1 MEKRD
6 NKQEGLKVKDLLKD
20 ARLRVPGLSQGRV
33 ARAEGVNVTP
43 AYISKL
49 ETGDSIPT
57 DRLCVGLARI
67 LGINEKQLRI
77 LALIEREGPEIEVLL
92 YPEKGKSLTF
102 NRLSALEKKLV
113 TGFRSLHPDWQ
124 KKLVDFVTVD

>member
-6 NKQEGLKVKDLLKD
+6 NKQEGLKVKDLLRS
-20 ARLRVPGLSQGRV
+20 ARIKAGLSQGKV
-33 ARAEGVNVTP
+33 AKAKGVNVTP

-49 ETGDSIPT
+49 ETGDSIPS
-57 DRLCVGLARI
+57 DQLCIGLARI

-77 LALIEREGPEIEVLL
+77 LALIEREGPEIEALL

-102 NRLSALEKKLV
+102 NRLNALEKKLV
-113 TGFRSLHPDWQ
+113 TGFRSLNSDWQ
-124 KKLVDFVTVD
+124 KKLVDFVTVE